1 MPLFEIVGDAVNQ
14 IHSGRFALERQL
26 QRLVEANTERL
37 LGVRFI
43 ASEVSTGDRQR
54 GRIDSLGLDVDG
66 SPTIIEYKRSKK
78 DNVINQGLF
87 YLDWL
92 VDHKGDFI
100 VAAQE
105 RFGPK
110 IEVSWENP
118 RLILIAESFSEY
130 DEYAV
135 NRIGANIELW
145 IYRLYGEN
153 LLYLEQIFAPF
164 PKNKRVDTRPDSTN
178 EFEQDA
184 IEQVEEIPV
193 YTVEDHL
200 GKAKAE
206 IQELFF
212 SLRERILELADGD
225 SDIVE
230 IPNKLYITYRHGK
243 NFAEVVFQAK
253 ALRIFLD
260 IPIEQLRDN
269 TGLTRDVSNVGHWGT
284 GDVEVRIAKAED
296 IEQVFPFIEQAFRL
310 TL

>member
-1 MPLFEIVGDAVNQ
+1 MPLFEIIEDSVQQ

-43 ASEVSTGDRQR
+43 ASEFSTGDRQR

-105 RFGPK
+105 NFGPTV
-110 IEVSWENP
+110 EVNWEHP
-118 RLILIAESFSEY
+118 RLILVAESFSEY

-145 IYRLYGEN
+145 IYRLYGES
-153 LLYLEQIFAPF
+153 LLYLEQIFTPS
-164 PKNKRVDTRPDSTN
+164 PKAKRPAAQTISK
-178 EFEQDA
+178 QDGSSEEG
-184 IEQVEEIPV
+184 IEEEVPV
-193 YTVEDHL
+193 YTVDDHL
-200 GKAKAE
+200 NKTKPVV
-206 IQELFF
+206 QELFF
-212 SLRERILELADGD
+212 TLRERILELADGD

-243 NFAEVVFQAK
+243 NFAEVVFQSK

-260 IPIEQLRDN
+260 IPIEQLRDPG
-269 TGLTRDVSNVGHWGT
+269 GLTRDVSNVGHWGT
-284 GDVEVRIAKAED
+284 GEVEIRIAKPDD
-296 IEQVFPFIEQAFRL
+296 IDTLFPFVEQAFRL

>member
-1 MPLFEIVGDAVNQ
+1 M
-14 IHSGRFALERQL
+14 
-26 QRLVEANTERL
+26 
-37 LGVRFI
+37 
-43 ASEVSTGDRQR
+43 
-54 GRIDSLGLDVDG
+54 
-66 SPTIIEYKRSKK
+66 
-78 DNVINQGLF
+78 F

-105 RFGPK
+105 AFGPK

-118 RLILIAESFSEY
+118 RLILVAESFSEY

-145 IYRLYGEN
+145 IYRLYGEK
-153 LLYLEQIFAPF
+153 LLFLEQIFTPP
-164 PKNKRVDTRPDSTN
+164 PKAKRPAAQATTKSDGSTDEN
-178 EFEQDA
+178 T
-184 IEQVEEIPV
+184 EEETPV
-193 YTVEDHL
+193 YTMDDHL
-200 GKAKAE
+200 SKTKPE
-206 IQELFF
+206 VRELFF
-212 SLRERILELADGD
+212 ILRERILELADGD

-243 NFAEVVFQAK
+243 NFAEVVFQSK

-260 IPIEQLRDN
+260 IPIEQLQDN
-269 TGLTRDVSNVGHWGT
+269 SGLTRDVSNVGHWGT
-284 GDVEVRIAKAED
+284 GDVEIRVANAED